1 MRRAS
6 FWMLSLTYGCVGVRA
21 TARISERT
29 HAACRKTTCS
39 SSKPRCKSSA
49 AWAKRRKQGRRSAVT
64 VFLGCIGKFA
74 SWTSARSVR
83 WTTSSWAAT
92 RHALGVVQAPFA
104 PQFFAFP
111 ECIVGTTKPFPEKTK
126 PMQGWF
132 RVGHLG
138 KPELGPRLIFCVAQA
153 SDQ

>member
-6 FWMLSLTYGCVGVRA
+6 FWMLPLTYGCVGVRA
-21 TARISERT
+21 TAGISERT

-64 VFLGCIGKFA
+64 VFLGCIGEFA

-92 RHALGVVQAPFA
+92 RHALGVVQALV
-104 PQFFAFP
+104 
-111 ECIVGTTKPFPEKTK
+111 VGRD
-126 PMQGWF
+126 QHAQV
-132 RVGHLG
+132 RVEHE
-138 KPELGPRLIFCVAQA
+138 PTLIGA
-153 SDQ
+153 SDLVLVVGDE